1 MPENRK
7 MSTKRFTLIELLI
20 VIAIIAILAGM
31 LLPALNS
38 VREKGKRLSCGNNLK
53 QIGTLVH
60 VYLSDG
66 DGYYPSGGW
75 TTATQNY
82 LPGQANANKGIVTT
96 QTKIYRCPNAPE
108 LVPDGKPNAGK
119 KAIQTYNISGD
130 YYTTTPYTRF
140 FLYKVPEEQ
149 RPVKSSLVWSPS
161 QKIYL
166 TDHGASAYLND
177 SEGNDCKISNRH
189 IGTGTILLADGHI
202 HFQRL
207 PAHILPGEAAQN
219 KPDKEAYLVREKKN
233 SF

>member
-7 MSTKRFTLIELLI
+7 TSTTRFTLIELLI

-82 LPGQANANKGIVTT
+82 LPGGAKPSQN
-96 QTKIYRCPNAPE
+96 QTRIYRCPNAPE
-108 LVPDGKPNAGK
+108 LVPEGTHAGK
-119 KAIQTYNISGD
+119 KVVQTYNISGD
-130 YYTTTPYTRF
+130 YYTTTPHTRF
-140 FLYKVPEEQ
+140 FLYLVPVEQ
-149 RPVKSSLVWSPS
+149 QPVKSSLVWSPS

-166 TDHGASAYLND
+166 SDDGAHAYLDNTKA
-177 SEGNDCKISNRH
+177 NDCKITNRH

-219 KPDKEAYLVREKKN
+219 KPNGAAYLVKDKKN